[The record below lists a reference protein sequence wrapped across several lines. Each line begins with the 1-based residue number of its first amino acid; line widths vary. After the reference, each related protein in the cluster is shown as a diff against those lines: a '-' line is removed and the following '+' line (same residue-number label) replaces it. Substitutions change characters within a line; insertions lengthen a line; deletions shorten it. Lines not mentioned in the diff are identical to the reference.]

1 MRGFLLCCV
10 CVGKTLCYN
19 LTPNSLSSLFLLCDT
34 LCDRRA
40 LIFTFPYNVIRLF
53 RNLFVCLILSMVCG
67 VVYWH
72 VRVGR
77 EQEHLWD
84 RIGLYHALLAVVPI
98 PFLLIIM
105 NDGTSFG
112 TTLVSFSLSLLLTAV
127 CMQNEQRGRKR
138 RHKSP

>member
-1 MRGFLLCCV
+1 MLLV
-10 CVGKTLCYN
+10 
-19 LTPNSLSSLFLLCDT
+19 
-34 LCDRRA
+34 CDRRA

-53 RNLFVCLILSMVCG
+53 RNLFVCLILSMLVG

-112 TTLVSFSLSLLLTAV
+112 TTLVFLS
-127 CMQNEQRGRKR
+127 
-138 RHKSP
+138 S